1 MRRMRRSVP
10 TLPSLTFGG
19 KQPYSLTTGLARQIR
34 HRNSCRTGF
43 WRPVFQEQGAG
54 SSFFFCVLAG
64 VPVWVFLLCF
74 PSADAGSP
82 VFLYFPSRPGRI
94 ILPCLGVPNEPWR
107 ANCELRVF
115 CLGLASPT
123 GHWGPRSGNSALHT
137 RCVRVM
143 DQC

>member
-1 MRRMRRSVP
+1 MFRLFLKLLERRAKSGTGILAGQGFGVLYSKNRVP
-10 TLPSLTFGG
+10 VLPL
-19 KQPYSLTTGLARQIR
+19 
-34 HRNSCRTGF
+34 
-43 WRPVFQEQGAG
+43 
-54 SSFFFCVLAG
+54 FFCVLAG

-82 VFLYFPSRPGRI
+82 VFLYFPSRPGSI

-115 CLGLASPT
+115 HLSLASPT
-123 GHWGPRSGNSALHT
+123 GHWGPRSGNSALLT